1 MHKILIVEDDRE
13 TQEMYMEYLVKDAY
27 QILTANNGEEGLQKI
42 KKFTPDLVIMDMA
55 MPQCSG
61 REMLSKLRHVNK
73 EVPIIIVS
81 GKKGMKEDPE
91 IKLCPQVRDFLVKPV
106 DLPKLRAKI
115 HEIFGSDNTVES
127 AMPGKNQD
135 TAEIPLPGKSKEVA
149 GVERAQTVPPV
160 AHPAPPE
167 PLAQDPLLDIVLGG
181 CVLESFIG
189 KGGSSRVYKGRHQS
203 LGISVAVKI
212 LSSDFCSD
220 QVEVQR
226 FLREGRILAHID
238 HNNVAKILN
247 MGNERGYHFIIM
259 RYIEGQSLLALLRN
273 EGKLA
278 QATAC
283 DFAQQIANGLLAAHK
298 SDIIHRD
305 IKPSN
310 ILIEK
315 STLRAKVIDF
325 GTAKKIHMEQVVTG
339 QGIIIGT
346 PYYMSPEQCLG
357 EELDKRTDVYSLG
370 ATLYHMVTSG
380 PPFVCPTILETLAAQ
395 VEKPVLPP
403 HQKNSNISSTLSHI
417 ILRMLE
423 KKREKRY
430 SSMEEVIAA
439 LQLVK

>member
-1 MHKILIVEDDRE
+1 MQKILIVEDDRE
-13 TQEMYMEYLVKDAY
+13 TQEMYMEYLVKDNY
-27 QILTANNGEEGLQKI
+27 QIITANNGEEGLQKI
-42 KKFTPDLVIMDMA
+42 KKYTPDIVLMDMA

-61 REMLSKLRHVNK
+61 RELLSKLRQVNK
-73 EVPIIIVS
+73 EVPVIIIS

-91 IKLCPQVRDFLVKPV
+91 IKLCPQVKDFLPKPV

-115 HEIFGSDNTVES
+115 REVLGPDKNAVE
-127 AMPGKNQD
+127 
-135 TAEIPLPGKSKEVA
+135 
-149 GVERAQTVPPV
+149 PPV
-160 AHPAPPE
+160 AKAKENLPASSIPSTQPLTPIVPPE
-167 PLAQDPLLDIVLGG
+167 PVGGQDPLLGMQLGG
-181 CVLESFIG
+181 CTLESFIG
-189 KGGSSRVYKGRHQS
+189 KGGSSKVYKGRHQS
-203 LGISVAVKI
+203 LGIAVAVKI

-220 QVEVQR
+220 PVEVQR

-259 RYIEGQSLLALLRN
+259 RYIDGQSLLNLLRT

-278 QATAC
+278 QSKAIDIAN
-283 DFAQQIANGLLAAHK
+283 QIANGLLAAHR

-315 STLRAKVIDF
+315 GSARAKIIDF

-370 ATLYHMVTSG
+370 ATLYHMITG
-380 PPFVCPTILETLAAQ
+380 APPFVCPTILETLAAQ
-395 VEKPVLPP
+395 VEKPVVPP
-403 HQKNSNISSTLSHI
+403 HQKNADISSPLSHI
-417 ILRMLE
+417 VLRMLE
-423 KKREKRY
+423 KKRENRFG
-430 SSMEEVIAA
+430 SMEEVIAS